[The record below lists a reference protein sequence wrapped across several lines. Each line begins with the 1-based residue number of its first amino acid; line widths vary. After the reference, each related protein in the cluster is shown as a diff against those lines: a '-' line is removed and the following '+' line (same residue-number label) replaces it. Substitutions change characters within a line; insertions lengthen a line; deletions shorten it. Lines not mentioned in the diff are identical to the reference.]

1 MFLAILLLQC
11 GEEKVLSIK
20 DKMNTGPP
28 KNIRK
33 DIHSFAEPEVA
44 KAKHLELN
52 LLADFD
58 TKTLSGFALFDIENN
73 QADKII
79 FDTASASTKTSSS
92 IQ

>member
-1 MFLAILLLQC
+1 
-11 GEEKVLSIK
+11 
-20 DKMNTGPP
+20 MNTGPP

-58 TKTLSGFALFDIENN
+58 TKTLSGFALFI
-73 QADKII
+73 
-79 FDTASASTKTSSS
+79 
-92 IQ
+92 